1 VKLMSYNRGT
11 KSSYNS
17 NPTSKTAIKAK
28 SKDGYKT
35 RDKPKYKSGAKPNN
49 RSRDR
54 ADNQTRR
61 RSPPRSRRKPTSQ
74 SRDGSSK
81 RNYPRSGNRSQS
93 RTVQQHKVICSKCK
107 KETTVPFKPTGTKP
121 VYCRECF
128 QDQKPNRDFRQSN
141 KQSRTQQPHQV
152 MCASCG
158 KDTTVPFR
166 PTGVKP
172 VYCRECF
179 ESKDIQ
185 KESRQTRSKRVFRA
199 SDKTSKKPVERFG
212 DRKGPYRTNKRMH
225 SAVCRTCNKE
235 ITLPFKPTKDKPV
248 YCQDCFQK
256 IKPKQK

>member
-1 VKLMSYNRGT
+1 MSQNRGT
-11 KSSYNS
+11 RSSYRS
-17 NPTSKTAIKAK
+17 KPTKRTVSKKE
-28 SKDGYKT
+28 SKDGYKS

-61 RSPPRSRRKPTSQ
+61 RSPPGSRKKPPYR

-81 RNYPRSGNRSQS
+81 RTYNRSGSRPQARS
-93 RTVQQHKVICSKCK
+93 VQQYKAICSKCN
-107 KETTVPFKPTGTKP
+107 KETTLPFKPTGVKP
-121 VYCRECF
+121 VFCRECF
-128 QDQKPNRDFRQSN
+128 QDQKPRERSFRKSSSQARP
-141 KQSRTQQPHQV
+141 KQQHQV

-179 ESKDIQ
+179 ETKKPQED
-185 KESRQTRSKRVFRA
+185 SRQIRPKRVFRA
-199 SDKTSKKPVERFG
+199 SDRTSNKNVERFG
-212 DRKGPYRTNKRMH
+212 ERKGPYRESKRMH
-225 SAVCRTCNKE
+225 NSVCRTCNKE

-256 IKPKQK
+256 IKSKRN

>member
-1 VKLMSYNRGT
+1 MTQNQSTRNSYTN
-11 KSSYNS
+11 KPS
-17 NPTSKTAIKAK
+17 NKIASKTR
-28 SKDGYKT
+28 SKDGYKS

-61 RSPPRSRRKPTSQ
+61 RSPPGSRRKPTSR
-74 SRDGSSK
+74 SRDGSNKQSYVNS
-81 RNYPRSGNRSQS
+81 RNRSQS
-93 RTVQQHKVICSKCK
+93 RTVQQYKAICSKCN
-107 KETTVPFKPTGTKP
+107 KETTLPFKPTGSKP

-128 QDQKPNRDFRQSN
+128 RDQKPRGSFRQSKRQN
-141 KQSRTQQPHQV
+141 RTQQSHQV

-166 PTGVKP
+166 PTGAKP

-179 ESKDIQ
+179 ESKKLQDDN
-185 KESRQTRSKRVFRA
+185 RQTSIKKIFRTNER
-199 SDKTSKKPVERFG
+199 TSKKPVERFG

-225 SAVCRTCNKE
+225 TSVCQTCNKE

-256 IKPKQK
+256 LKPKQN